1 MNAMVRVKRKLQDV
15 ECIMYMFQYVHLN
28 ESKRKH

>member
-1 MNAMVRVKRKLQDV
+1 MNAMVRVKRKLYDL
-15 ECIMYMFQYVHLN
+15 ECFMYLFQFVHYG